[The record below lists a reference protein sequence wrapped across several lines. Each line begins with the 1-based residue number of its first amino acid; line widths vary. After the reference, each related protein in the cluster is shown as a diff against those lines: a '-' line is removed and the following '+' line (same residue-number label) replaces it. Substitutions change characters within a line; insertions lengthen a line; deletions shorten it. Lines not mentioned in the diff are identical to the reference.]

1 MRLRARQGCG
11 CRGSCARRWVL
22 VVVIQH
28 VSDEIRRYDK
38 RILPLAEK
46 KYPPTERLR
55 SARGVGPLTSL
66 AFVLHLDNNPHGLR
80 RGAAPGQWSAS

>member
-1 MRLRARQGCG
+1 M
-11 CRGSCARRWVL
+11 
-22 VVVIQH
+22 VVIQH

-55 SARGVGPLTSL
+55 SAHGVGPLTSL

-80 RGAAPGQWSAS
+80 RGAAPGQWSAL